1 MKFCIFSVLAAMLL
15 IQSNASDCDLDEMDL
30 CLDVRSFGL
39 CDEDEMDL
47 CPGTA
52 TACAED
58 EMDLCDHFE
67 SVNDPHSVCDED
79 EMDLCP
85 GFTTTIITTTKTVKF
100 LQPVSIQGTFSM
112 SAPGATQSQVEQAVR
127 GAVAKVLNVPLIHVT
142 EVSATQSRRLL
153 DSVSAINSRQL
164 QSGSWFVAYKVSVEE
179 SVWNNAAQ
187 QTMRS
192 LENDLTPL
200 VKELRN
206 QFHAMRLVDTAMAV
220 TVESFF
226 SAVVK
231 PDELEHTAHAV
242 SMCGKFSVAL
252 ALVLVTVLAP
262 ESKSGGLVGA
272 MLSGPAASAQ

>member
-1 MKFCIFSVLAAMLL
+1 MLL
-15 IQSNASDCDLDEMDL
+15 IQSNAAICDLDEMDL
-30 CLDVRSFGL
+30 CQDVPSFGL

-58 EMDLCDHFE
+58 EMDLCDLY
-67 SVNDPHSVCDED
+67 SVNDPHSVCDDD
-79 EMDLCP
+79 EMDLCKDQTV
-85 GFTTTIITTTKTVKF
+85 TTTTTTVTVTF
-100 LQPVSIQGTFSM
+100 LQPVNIQGTFSM
-112 SAPGATQSQVEQAVR
+112 SAPGATKSQVEQAVR
-127 GAVAKVLNVPLIHVT
+127 GAVAEVLNVPLTSVT

-179 SVWNNAAQ
+179 SVWNSAAK
-187 QTMRS
+187 QTMES
-192 LENDLTPL
+192 LENDNTPM
-200 VKELRN
+200 VKELKD
-206 QFHAMRLVDTAMAV
+206 QFFAMQLPDAAMAV

-272 MLSGPAASAQ
+272 MLSGPAALAQ

>member
-1 MKFCIFSVLAAMLL
+1 MLL
-15 IQSNASDCDLDEMDL
+15 IQSNAAICDLDEMDL
-30 CLDVRSFGL
+30 CQDVPSFGL

-100 LQPVSIQGTFSM
+100 VQPVSIQGTFSM
-112 SAPGATQSQVEQAVR
+112 SAPGATQSEVEQAVR
-127 GAVAKVLNVPLIHVT
+127 GAIAEVLSVPLIHVT

-164 QSGSWFVAYKVSVEE
+164 QSGSWFVAYKVAVEE
-179 SVWNNAAQ
+179 SVWNNAAK
-187 QTMRS
+187 QTMES
-192 LENDLTPL
+192 LENDITPM
-200 VKELRN
+200 VKELKD
-206 QFHAMRLVDTAMAV
+206 QFSAMRLVDTAMAI
-220 TVESFF
+220 TVDSFF

-231 PDELEHTAHAV
+231 SDGLEETAHAV
-242 SMCGKFSVAL
+242 SMCGKFSVTFAL
-252 ALVLVTVLAP
+252 LLVTVLAP

-272 MLSGPAASAQ
+272 MLSGPAALAQ

>member
-1 MKFCIFSVLAAMLL
+1 MLL
-15 IQSNASDCDLDEMDL
+15 IQSNAAMCDLDEMDL
-30 CLDVRSFGL
+30 CQDVPSFGL

-58 EMDLCDHFE
+58 EMDLCDLY
-67 SVNDPHSVCDED
+67 SVNDPHSVCDDD
-79 EMDLCP
+79 EMDLCEDFTRP
-85 GFTTTIITTTKTVKF
+85 PTYTTTTTTVTATF
-100 LQPVSIQGTFSM
+100 LQPVNIQGTFSM
-112 SAPGATQSQVEQAVR
+112 SAPGATKSEVEQAVR
-127 GAVAKVLNVPLIHVT
+127 GAVAEVLNVPLTSVT

-153 DSVSAINSRQL
+153 DSSRQL
-164 QSGSWFVAYKVSVEE
+164 QTGSWFVAYKVAVEE
-179 SVWNNAAQ
+179 SVWNSAAK
-187 QTMRS
+187 QTMES
-192 LENDLTPL
+192 LENDITPM
-200 VKELRN
+200 VKELKD
-206 QFHAMRLVDTAMAV
+206 QFFAMQLPDAAMAV

-272 MLSGPAASAQ
+272 MLSGPAALAQ

>member
-15 IQSNASDCDLDEMDL
+15 IQSNASNCDLDEMDL
-30 CLDVRSFGL
+30 CLDVQSFGL
-39 CDEDEMDL
+39 CGEDEMDL

-58 EMDLCDHFE
+58 EMDLCDLH
-67 SVNDPHSVCDED
+67 SVNHPHSVT
-79 EMDLCP
+79 LNL
-85 GFTTTIITTTKTVKF
+85 
-100 LQPVSIQGTFSM
+100 LQPVTIQGTFSM

-142 EVSATQSRRLL
+142 QVSATQSRRLL
-153 DSVSAINSRQL
+153 DSVSAINSRKL
-164 QSGSWFVAYKVSVEE
+164 QSGSWFVTYKVSVEE

-226 SAVVK
+226 SAVRK
-231 PDELEHTAHAV
+231 YEELTEETAHAV

-252 ALVLVTVLAP
+252 ALMLVTVLAP